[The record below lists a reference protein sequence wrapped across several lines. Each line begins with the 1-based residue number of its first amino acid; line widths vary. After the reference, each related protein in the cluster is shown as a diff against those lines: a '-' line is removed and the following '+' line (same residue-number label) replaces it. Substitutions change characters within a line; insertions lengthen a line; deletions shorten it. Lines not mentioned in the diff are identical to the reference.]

1 MITTITVYWQG
12 WRPLVLKS
20 DRESGMTV
28 SFLRGTFNLEKL
40 LFAAIN
46 LKNKIYQNSS
56 LKRYSVVVCRGT
68 LDKVN
73 SKNGDESKASSGG
86 PPATQPEPY
95 FDYATSSYNSIGY
108 SPEDFGEPFD
118 NAMERLVF
126 TSQQEAAIEEAKTWL
141 NSQIWFKQR
150 GIPWKR
156 GWLLK
161 GSAGTG
167 KTSMVKAV
175 GQLLD
180 LPVVFFDLASM
191 TNYDCQMAWQRAEG
205 LTPCIVLLEDVDA
218 VFNGRE
224 NTISIKYGVFGVT
237 FDCLLNCIDGVI
249 NSDGIFLMVTTNYPE
264 KLDTALSGITGN
276 GITTRPGRIDRV
288 IEFGYIG
295 REGKLKIA
303 QRIFAGFPEEVY
315 RELIDDQLLTGAQ
328 FQEKCTRLALKL
340 FWKK

>member
-1 MITTITVYWQG
+1 
-12 WRPLVLKS
+12 
-20 DRESGMTV
+20 
-28 SFLRGTFNLEKL
+28 
-40 LFAAIN
+40 
-46 LKNKIYQNSS
+46 
-56 LKRYSVVVCRGT
+56 
-68 LDKVN
+68 
-73 SKNGDESKASSGG
+73 
-86 PPATQPEPY
+86 
-95 FDYATSSYNSIGY
+95 
-108 SPEDFGEPFD
+108 
-118 NAMERLVF
+118 MERLVF